1 MFGYVRRS
9 ESGLICRFVFRLMR
23 VDWFI
28 RRLVVSLIFNI
39 CDIAGITIN
48 SIVDHL
54 TTTIRENNI
63 ILSLCF
69 FTVAVFV
76 VAKVDVR
83 IIVLYRIS
91 KIVFSRSLY

>member
-1 MFGYVRRS
+1 M
-9 ESGLICRFVFRLMR
+9 ICRFVYSVCRAY

-39 CDIAGITIN
+39 WDVAGITIN

-63 ILSLCF
+63 ILSVCF
-69 FTVAVFV
+69 VTVAVFV

-83 IIVLYRIS
+83 IIVLRLFRTA
-91 KIVFSRSLY
+91 KIVFGRRLFD